1 MKHSELVTLLNNLCV
16 ENGLSYDG
24 NIPVAVSPGV
34 YMFQA
39 IEMNT
44 GCKLKGNCRQRNYY
58 AIQYKDKL
66 VLG

>member
-1 MKHSELVTLLNNLCV
+1 MRQSELVTHLSNLCV

-24 NIPVAVSPGV
+24 STPVPVSPGV

-39 IEMNT
+39 VEMNAS
-44 GCKLKGNCRQRNYY
+44 CKTNGHCRQKSYY